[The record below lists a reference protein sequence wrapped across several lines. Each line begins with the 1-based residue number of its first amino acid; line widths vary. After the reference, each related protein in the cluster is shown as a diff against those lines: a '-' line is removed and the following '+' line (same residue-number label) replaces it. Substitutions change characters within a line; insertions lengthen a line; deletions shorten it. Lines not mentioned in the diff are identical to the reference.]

1 MTEKGTYYI
10 STPIYYPSSNLH
22 IGHTY
27 CTVMADAMARFKRL
41 QGYDVM
47 FLTGTDEHGQ
57 KIQLLAEEKGVTP
70 QQYVDEVVAGI
81 KDLWKTMDISYDDF
95 IRTTEDRHVKRV
107 QEMFMKLYEKGD
119 IYKGEYE
126 GWYCTPCESFWTEAQ
141 LVDGNCPDCGRPVT
155 KAKEEAYFFR
165 LSKYADDLL
174 KLYEENPGF
183 LEPESR
189 RNEMRAF
196 IEQGLEDLCIS
207 RSTFDWGIPVPI
219 DEKHVIYVWLDAL
232 TNYITALGWPDDPE
246 KYNKYWP
253 ADVHLV
259 GKEIVRFHS
268 IIWPAMLMSA
278 DLPLPKQ
285 VRGHGWLLLGGEKV
299 SKSKAAK
306 GQDVIDP
313 VVLIDRYG
321 IDALKYFLLREYT
334 FGQDGMFTNEVMLK
348 RLNYDLANDLGNLVS
363 RTVSMIEKYNGG
375 FVPELT
381 EAGSCTGDVDYD
393 AQLKEIAIG
402 AADKVGAQ
410 MDEFKFNMALEEIW
424 ILVRRANKYIDETM
438 PWALAKDEAM
448 KPRLDNVLHNLA
460 EAIRIIS
467 ILIHPFMHTT
477 SDAIRKQMGLWYA
490 DVAWEDAYTFEAM
503 CGEQVKKG
511 DAIFPRLDIDKELEE
526 LYALGAKAKGGSE
539 ETNIPLELKDEI
551 QYEDF
556 EKLDLRVGTILSAE
570 KHPKADKLLVFQVK
584 MGTETRQI
592 VSGVAE
598 HFKPEECVGQ
608 KVVVVANLKPRKLR
622 GLESKGMILF
632 ADNVVD
638 GKERVEFVTS
648 IADDGNP
655 VT

>member
-81 KDLWKTMDISYDDF
+81 KELWKTMEISYDDF

-219 DEKHVIYVWLDAL
+219 DENHVIYVWLDAL

-539 ETNIPLELKDEI
+539 EANIPLELKDEI

-632 ADNVVD
+632 ADNIVD

>member
-539 ETNIPLELKDEI
+539 ETNIPLELKAEI

>member
-1 MTEKGTYYI
+1 
-10 STPIYYPSSNLH
+10 
-22 IGHTY
+22 
-27 CTVMADAMARFKRL
+27 MADAMARFKRL

-81 KDLWKTMDISYDDF
+81 KDLWKTMEISYDDF
-95 IRTTEDRHVKRV
+95 IRTTEDRHIKRV
-107 QEMFMKLYEKGD
+107 QELFMRMYEKGD
-119 IYKGEYE
+119 IYKGTYE
-126 GWYCTPCESFWTEAQ
+126 GWYCTPCESFWTENQ
-141 LVDGNCPDCGRPVT
+141 LVDGKYCPDCGREVT
-155 KAKEEAYFFR
+155 KAQEEAYFFKI
-165 LSKYADDLL
+165 SKYSDELL
-174 KLYEENPGF
+174 RIFRETPEF
-183 LEPESR
+183 LEPEAR
-189 RNEMRAF
+189 RNEMIAF
-196 IEQGLEDLCIS
+196 IEQGMEDLCIS
-207 RSTFDWGIPVPI
+207 RSSFDWGIPVPI

-232 TNYITALGWPDDPE
+232 SNYITALGWPDDPE

-306 GQDVIDP
+306 GNDVIDP

-334 FGQDGMFTNEVMLK
+334 FGQDGVFTNEVMLK

-375 FVPELT
+375 IVPDIT
-381 EAGSCTGDVDYD
+381 DAGKCVPGEDGVDYD
-393 AQLKEIAIG
+393 AQLKEIAIS
-402 AADKVGAQ
+402 AADKVGKQ
-410 MDEFKFNMALEEIW
+410 MDDFKFNLALEEIW
-424 ILVRRANKYIDETM
+424 VVVRRANKYIDETM
-438 PWALAKDEAM
+438 PWVLAKNEED

-460 EAIRIIS
+460 EAIRIVS
-467 ILIHPFMHTT
+467 VLIHPFMHTT

-490 DVAWEDAYTFEAM
+490 DVAWEDAFTFEAM

-511 DAIFPRLDIDKELEE
+511 PAIFPRLDIEKELEE
-526 LYALGAKAKGGSE
+526 LYALGAKAAGAKGE
-539 ETNIPLELKDEI
+539 ENIPLELKDEI
-551 QYEDF
+551 VYDDF
-556 EKLDLRVGTILSAE
+556 DKLDLRVGTILSAE

-584 MGTETRQI
+584 MGTEKRQI

-598 HFKPEECVGQ
+598 YFKPEECVGQ
-608 KVVVVANLKPRKLR
+608 KVVVVANLAPRKLR
-622 GLESKGMILF
+622 GIESKGMLLF
-632 ADNVVD
+632 ADNLVD
-638 GKERVEFVTS
+638 GKERVEFVST
-648 IADDGNP
+648 IAEDGNP